1 MKEWV
6 SRLKDVLRMNNNV
19 EQSFGEFIAKKRE
32 EKKITLRE
40 MAKLLKITP
49 PYLSDIE
56 KDRRNSP
63 EIEKL
68 DEIAAILSLSD
79 DECRYMYDLA
89 GKKRKTVSPDLP
101 DYIMDRDYV
110 RVALRTAMDLG
121 AGEDE
126 WMKFV
131 EELKDR
137 KG

>member
-1 MKEWV
+1 
-6 SRLKDVLRMNNNV
+6 MNNNV

-56 KDRRNSP
+56 KNRRNSP
-63 EIEKL
+63 EREKL

>member
-1 MKEWV
+1 
-6 SRLKDVLRMNNNV
+6 
-19 EQSFGEFIAKKRE
+19 
-32 EKKITLRE
+32 
-40 MAKLLKITP
+40 MAKLLKIMP

-56 KDRRNSP
+56 NDRRNSP
-63 EIEKL
+63 EREKL

>member
-1 MKEWV
+1 
-6 SRLKDVLRMNNNV
+6 MNNNV

-63 EIEKL
+63 EREKL